1 MEEQKPTLCAL
12 CIRRAAE
19 NDIAGLQ
26 HLLEQVNRV
35 HHEGRPDL
43 FKLTTKYSE
52 EDLKALLQQEHFP
65 VFVALDESGT
75 IVGHAFCQI
84 IEHRG
89 ERLLED
95 IKTLYIDDICVDASA
110 RRKSVGK
117 RLYAAVLA
125 YAREI
130 GCYNVTLNVWECN
143 PGAYAFYRSCGM
155 DIQKYGMETILG
167 KD

>member
-1 MEEQKPTLCAL
+1 MEEKKKLSVLQ
-12 CIRRAAE
+12 IRRAEAR
-19 NDIAGLQ
+19 DIGGLQ

-52 EDLKALLQQEHFP
+52 DDLKALLQEEHFP
-65 VFVALDESGT
+65 VFVALDEAGT

-84 IEHRG
+84 IEHKG

-95 IKTLYIDDICVDASA
+95 IKTLYIDDICVDERA

-125 YAREI
+125 YAKEI
-130 GCYNVTLNVWECN
+130 GCYNITLNVWECN
-143 PGAYAFYRSCGM
+143 PGACAFYRSLGM
-155 DIQKYGMETILG
+155 KPQKYGMETILG
-167 KD
+167 K

>member
-1 MEEQKPTLCAL
+1 MEARTNTLGPL
-12 CIRRAAE
+12 SIRRAE
-19 NDIAGLQ
+19 EKDIAGLQ

-52 EDLKALLQQEHFP
+52 DDLKVLLQQEHFP
-65 VFVALDESGT
+65 VFVALDEEGT
-75 IVGHAFCQI
+75 VLGHAFCQI
-84 IEHRG
+84 IEHKG

-95 IKTLYIDDICVDASA
+95 IKTLYIDDICVDEHA
-110 RRKSVGK
+110 RRKAIGK

-125 YAREI
+125 YAQEI

-143 PGAYAFYRSCGM
+143 PGACAFYRSLGM
-155 DIQKYGMETILG
+155 QTQKYGMETILG
-167 KD
+167 RV